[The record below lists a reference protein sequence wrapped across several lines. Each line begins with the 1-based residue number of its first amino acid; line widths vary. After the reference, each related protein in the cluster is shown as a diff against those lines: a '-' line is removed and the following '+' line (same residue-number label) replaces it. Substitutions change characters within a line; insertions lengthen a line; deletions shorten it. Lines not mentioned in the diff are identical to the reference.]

1 MGFKKIALL
10 LMAAAGF
17 ALGNAQASIYTS
29 EAAFDA
35 ANPGLA
41 TIGFEGI
48 TSSIVHFPSP
58 YTVGGI
64 SFSSSHNAVLD
75 QSYWTS
81 PFDHFIVDTFNSP
94 LTMAFADVSQLGL
107 RVSSGYQG
115 ASGTLNFNLLNDGN
129 TVYSGS
135 ATIAGID
142 VFSFIGFDG
151 FGLFDTLVISTTN
164 SSQFIGVGEVQY
176 GAAVPEP
183 ASLALLG
190 LGLFGFAVARR
201 RKQ

>member
-1 MGFKKIALL
+1 MGFKKIALML
-10 LMAAAGF
+10 VAAAGLV
-17 ALGNAQASIYTS
+17 LGNAQAAVYSS
-29 EAAFDA
+29 QAAFEAA
-35 ANPGLA
+35 NSGLA
-41 TIGFEGI
+41 TVSFEGI
-48 TSSIVHFPSP
+48 TSSIAHFSSP
-58 YTVGGI
+58 YSVGGI
-64 SFSSSHNAVLD
+64 SFSSSNNAVLD

-81 PFDHFIVDTFNSP
+81 PFDHFIVDTFAAP
-94 LTMAFADVSQLGL
+94 LTLSFADASQLGL
-107 RVSSGYQG
+107 RVSSGYQNSSG
-115 ASGTLNFNLLNDGN
+115 ALNFTLLDNGN

-135 ATIAGID
+135 ANIAGLN

-164 SSQFIGVGEVQY
+164 SNQFIGVGELQY

-190 LGLFGFAVARR
+190 LGLFGFAAARR

>member
-1 MGFKKIALL
+1 MAIKKIALML
-10 LMAAAGF
+10 VAAAGF
-17 ALGNAQASIYTS
+17 ALGNAQAAIYNS
-29 EAAFDA
+29 QAAFEA

-41 TIGFEGI
+41 TVSFEGI
-48 TSSIVHFPSP
+48 SSSITHFASP

-64 SFSSSHNAVLD
+64 SFSSANNAVLD

-81 PFDHFIVDTFNSP
+81 PFDHFIVDTFNAP
-94 LTMAFADVSQLGL
+94 LTMTFADVSQLGL

-115 ASGTLNFNLLNDGN
+115 AYDTLNFSLLDDGN
-129 TVYSGS
+129 TVFSVNAS
-135 ATIAGID
+135 IAGLD

-164 SSQFIGVGEVQY
+164 SSQFIGIGEVQY

-190 LGLFGFAVARR
+190 LGLFGFAAARR
-201 RKQ
+201 RKK

>member
-1 MGFKKIALL
+1 MGFKKIALML
-10 LMAAAGF
+10 VAAAGF
-17 ALGNAQASIYTS
+17 AMGTAQATVYSS
-29 EAAFDA
+29 QAAFEA
-35 ANPGLA
+35 VNPGLA
-41 TIGFEGI
+41 TVSFEGI
-48 TSSIVHFPSP
+48 SANITHFASP
-58 YTVGGI
+58 YTVGGV
-64 SFSSSHNAVLD
+64 SFSSSNNAVLD
-75 QSYWTS
+75 QSFWTS
-81 PFDHFIVDTFNSP
+81 PFDHFIVDTFAAP
-94 LTMAFADVSQLGL
+94 LTLSFADASQLGL

-115 ASGTLNFNLLNDGN
+115 TSGALNFALLDDGN

-135 ATIAGID
+135 ATIAGLD

-164 SSQFIGVGEVQY
+164 SGQFIGVGEVQY

-190 LGLFGFAVARR
+190 LGLFGFAAARR

>member
-1 MGFKKIALL
+1 MGFKKIALML
-10 LMAAAGF
+10 VAAAGLV
-17 ALGNAQASIYTS
+17 LGNAQAAVYSS
-29 EAAFDA
+29 QAAFEA

-41 TIGFEGI
+41 TVSFEGI
-48 TSSIVHFPSP
+48 TSSIAHFSSP
-58 YTVGGI
+58 YSVGGI
-64 SFSSSHNAVLD
+64 SFSSSNNAVLD

-81 PFDHFIVDTFNSP
+81 PFDHFIVDTFAAP
-94 LTMAFADVSQLGL
+94 LTLSFADASQLGL
-107 RVSSGYQG
+107 RVSSGYQNSSG
-115 ASGTLNFNLLNDGN
+115 ALNFTLLDNGN

-135 ATIAGID
+135 ANIAGLN

-164 SSQFIGVGEVQY
+164 SNQFIGVGELQY

-190 LGLFGFAVARR
+190 LGLFGFAAARR